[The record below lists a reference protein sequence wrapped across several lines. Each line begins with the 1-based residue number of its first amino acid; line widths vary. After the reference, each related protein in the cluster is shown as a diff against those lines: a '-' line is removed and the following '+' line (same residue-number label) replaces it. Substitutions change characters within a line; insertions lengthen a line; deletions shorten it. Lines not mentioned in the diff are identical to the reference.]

1 MLTFLSIA
9 PFAVAAVL
17 ALIINALIPSLGLFW
32 SWAIGVS
39 IASFGTYGY
48 DKSIAGHG
56 VTRVPEVVLH
66 LLTALGGT
74 IGSFAAMQIFRHKT
88 QKKPFLMVFWAIVA
102 VQVVVIVL
110 LLLARR

>member
-1 MLTFLSIA
+1 MLTILRIA
-9 PFAVAAVL
+9 PFVVATIL
-17 ALIINALIPSLGLFW
+17 ALIINVLIPTLGLGW
-32 SWAIGVS
+32 SWIIGVS

-48 DKSIAGHG
+48 DKSIAGHD

-88 QKKPFLMVFWAIVA
+88 QKKPFLRVFWGIVA

-110 LLLARR
+110 LVLRR

>member
-1 MLTFLSIA
+1 MLTILSIA
-9 PFAVAAVL
+9 PFIVAAIL
-17 ALIINALIPSLGLFW
+17 ALIIKALIPTMDLLLAW
-32 SWAIGVS
+32 IIGVS

-48 DKSIAGHG
+48 DKSIAGRG

-88 QKKPFLMVFWAIVA
+88 QKKPFQIVFWAIVA
-102 VQVVVIVL
+102 IQIVVLVL
-110 LLLARR
+110 LLTRR